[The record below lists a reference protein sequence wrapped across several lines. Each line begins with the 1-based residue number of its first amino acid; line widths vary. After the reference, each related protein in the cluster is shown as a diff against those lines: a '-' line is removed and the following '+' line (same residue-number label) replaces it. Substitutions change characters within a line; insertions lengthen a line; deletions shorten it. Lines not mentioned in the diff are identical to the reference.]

1 MQDDERY
8 KTIEGLIEA
17 LQIIAKYNGGGLKAQ
32 FILMAEHD
40 IIWMD
45 SDLGPPAEDSDDG
58 KRLIELGWH
67 YDRSAEVWAYF
78 T

>member
-1 MQDDERY
+1 MENDERY

-17 LQIIAKYNGGGLKAQ
+17 FQIIAKYNSDGLKEK
-32 FILMAEHD
+32 FVLMAEHD
-40 IIWMD
+40 IVWVD
-45 SDLGPPAEDSDDG
+45 SDLGPPAEDSEDG

-67 YDRSAEVWAYF
+67 YDESAEAWAYF